1 MNSKEYWNMVAKD
14 KKFSTPFQ
22 MDIYKEYVDKD
33 KKILDIG
40 CGYGRT
46 LKELYDNGYTNL
58 YGIDFS
64 KEMINLANSLYP
76 YINFNIISGN
86 KLDYEDNSFD
96 SVILLAVLTCIPDN
110 SNQLDLINDIYR
122 ILKNDGILYINDFL
136 LNYSEMYLERY
147 KKYKDKYMYGVFETS
162 DGGLFR
168 HHDSEYLNSLLCNFK
183 CEDIKKLKYT
193 TMNGHSSN
201 GIYYMGRK

>member
-58 YGIDFS
+58 LGI
-64 KEMINLANSLYP
+64 IALLYQFLRKGGKNHDQKIHKS
-76 YINFNIISGN
+76 YFYS
-86 KLDYEDNSFD
+86 DR
-96 SVILLAVLTCIPDN
+96 
-110 SNQLDLINDIYR
+110 R
-122 ILKNDGILYINDFL
+122 IAGI
-136 LNYSEMYLERY
+136 
-147 KKYKDKYMYGVFETS
+147 
-162 DGGLFR
+162 
-168 HHDSEYLNSLLCNFK
+168 
-183 CEDIKKLKYT
+183 
-193 TMNGHSSN
+193 
-201 GIYYMGRK
+201 